1 MEDLLMEIIYRLLKP
16 MDRDLDEKIN
26 NQNLMSLNLKNLVHY
41 VNSVLDVRN
50 LIVLLRILLLRQV
63 KMV

>member
-1 MEDLLMEIIYRLLKP
+1 